1 MNKKQ
6 TPPLLVVTTDSTQ
19 PWDNLA
25 MEEYLMD
32 LSLSDSDPA
41 PGRRFS
47 AILYLWQN
55 RHTVVIGRNQNAW
68 AECRTS
74 LLEEEGGFLA
84 RRSTGGGAVYHDL
97 GNLNFS
103 FISPR
108 SRFDL
113 GRSFDVILDAVRS
126 LGIEAVRSGRNDLL
140 LGDRKFSGNA
150 FRYLRGVALH
160 HGTLM
165 VDTDVEPML
174 RYLTVA
180 RAKLQSRAI
189 QSVRSR
195 VVNLIEA
202 KSDLTV
208 PSLSQAV
215 IASFVSAYG
224 AGADVQALAASQVE
238 RDGRLAELEA
248 LYASWQWRY
257 GRAVDFDI
265 RIETGRFD
273 WGQAELLLKV
283 EEGRITDALFYSD
296 ALDSDLIHG
305 LAHSLRGTR
314 FHGDEIA
321 DRILRLGQAADTVG
335 SIPGEK
341 ITADL
346 AAVIRSHSF

>member
-1 MNKKQ
+1 
-6 TPPLLVVTTDSTQ
+6 
-19 PWDNLA
+19 
-25 MEEYLMD
+25 
-32 LSLSDSDPA
+32 
-41 PGRRFS
+41 
-47 AILYLWQN
+47 
-55 RHTVVIGRNQNAW
+55 
-68 AECRTS
+68 
-74 LLEEEGGFLA
+74 
-84 RRSTGGGAVYHDL
+84 
-97 GNLNFS
+97 
-103 FISPR
+103 
-108 SRFDL
+108 
-113 GRSFDVILDAVRS
+113 
-126 LGIEAVRSGRNDLL
+126 
-140 LGDRKFSGNA
+140 
-150 FRYLRGVALH
+150 
-160 HGTLM
+160 
-165 VDTDVEPML
+165 ML

-202 KSDLTV
+202 QSDLTV
-208 PSLSQAV
+208 PTLSQAV

-296 ALDSDLIHG
+296 ALDSDLIDG